1 MAFGFTPKHIEEVPL
16 YGLTQKEYLVI
27 ALEAAKEMK
36 WAVSYTSNNG
46 LIAFTDNGV
55 FSWNAEIKI
64 KIENGS
70 ANLKSSSTGNEM
82 MDWGKNKKNIEKFIL
97 SFNALKLKLTKEELL
112 LKYEEITSNLAPE
125 EDDILKLP
133 PPTTTEQIKGIF
145 SIFIPKKG
153 FFVTPLLLDINILL
167 FILMAIS
174 GVNII
179 LPDSESLLK
188 WGANFRP
195 LTLEGEGWRLLT
207 NCFLHIGIV
216 HLLMNMYA
224 LLYIGVLLEPLLGR
238 TRFISAYLLTGLTA
252 SIASLWWHELIIS
265 AGASGAI
272 FGMYGVFLA
281 MLTTNL
287 VEKTTRKALL
297 TSIAIFVGYNLIY
310 GLKGGIDNAAHIG
323 GLIGGI
329 IIGYA
334 FIPGLKKPED
344 VKLKLSTIGML
355 TFVILTSSYFV
366 YKNTSND
373 IGEYDKKIKTFVSN
387 ESMALEVFNLPE
399 NTPNEQLLYGL
410 KERGI
415 YYWNANIKLIGEV
428 EKLEL
433 PAEIKNKNSKLK
445 HYCELRVKSYELYY
459 KAISEDTD
467 IYRFQIE
474 NYDRQIGSIINE
486 LKGDGDLES
495 N

>member
-1 MAFGFTPKHIEEVPL
+1 MAVGFTPKHIEEVPL
-16 YGLTQKEYLVI
+16 FGLTQEEYLVI
-27 ALEAAKEMK
+27 ALDAAKEMK
-36 WAVSYTSNNG
+36 WKVSYKSKSG
-46 LIAFTDNGV
+46 LIAFTDNGI
-55 FSWNAEIKI
+55 FSWNAEVRIKT
-64 KIENGS
+64 ENGY

-97 SFNALKLKLTKEELL
+97 SFNALERKLTKEELV
-112 LKYEEITSNLAPE
+112 LKYEELSANFTTE

-133 PPTTTEQIKGIF
+133 PPTTTERITGFF
-145 SIFIPKKG
+145 SIFRPTKG

-167 FILMAIS
+167 FILMTIN

-179 LPDSESLLK
+179 LPDNESLLK

-195 LTLEGEGWRLLT
+195 LTLEGEWWRLIT
-207 NCFLHIGIV
+207 NCFLHIGIF

-224 LLYIGVLLEPLLGR
+224 LLFIGVLLEPLLGR
-238 TRFISAYLLTGLTA
+238 TRFIFSYLLTGITA
-252 SIASLWWHELIIS
+252 SIASLWWHDLIIS

-287 VEKTTRKALL
+287 IEKTTRKALL

-334 FIPGLKKPED
+334 FIPSLKKPED
-344 VKLKLSTIGML
+344 IKLKLSTIGLL
-355 TFVILTSSYFV
+355 TILILTSSFIV
-366 YKNTSND
+366 YKNIPND
-373 IGEYDKKIKTFVSN
+373 IGKYDKKMNAFISN
-387 ESMALEVFNLPE
+387 ESMALEVFNLPG
-399 NTPNEQLLYGL
+399 NTPKDQLLYGL

-415 YYWNANIKLIGEV
+415 YYWKENIKLIDEV
-428 EKLEL
+428 EKLDL
-433 PAEIKNKNSKLK
+433 PTEIHIKNSKLNQ
-445 HYCELRVKSYELYY
+445 YCELRIKSYELYY
-459 KAISEDTD
+459 KTISEETE
-467 IYRFQIE
+467 IYKFQIE
-474 NYDRQIGSIINE
+474 NYNMQIGAIINE
-486 LKGDGDLES
+486 LKGDQQS
-495 N
+495 K